1 MKISTLRPEFVVSV
15 PEPLTDGVLYISE
28 RYRICSHKCCCGC
41 GEEVVTPLSPAEWQL
56 TREGDLV
63 SLWPSI
69 GNWDYACQSH
79 YIIRRNEVIPSFS
92 MTSRQID
99 RVRQRD
105 AADLARM
112 VAARNHSKAPLPGS
126 DEPSLDPSRGPGQ
139 HSDSD
144 ATRPRQ
150 ERLLDAIWRALFGR

>member
-15 PEPLTDGVLYISE
+15 PEQLIDGVLYISE

-41 GEEVVTPLSPAEWQL
+41 GEEVITPLSPAEWKL

-79 YIIRRNEVIPSFS
+79 YIIRRNEVIRSFP
-92 MTSRQID
+92 MTSHQIN

-112 VAARNHSKAPLPGS
+112 VAVRNHNKAPALGA
-126 DEPSLDPSRGPGQ
+126 DEPLPDPGRSPSQ
-139 HSDSD
+139 QPD
-144 ATRPRQ
+144 AKPTLPR
-150 ERLLDAIWRALFGR
+150 EGLLDAIWRALFGG